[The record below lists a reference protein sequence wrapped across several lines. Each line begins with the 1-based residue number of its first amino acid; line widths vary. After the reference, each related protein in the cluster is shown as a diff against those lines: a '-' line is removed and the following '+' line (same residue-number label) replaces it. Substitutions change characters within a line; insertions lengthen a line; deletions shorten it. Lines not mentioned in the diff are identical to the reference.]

1 MAEYIYAYTYIYNY
15 LNYICVYIMHN
26 YILFDTHLHVQG
38 LQSEKQAWLWVLTL
52 PCIVWPWAGD
62 LIPVSFSSC
71 VIWVNSCLT
80 DGWEDWVKIFS
91 ITHSANIYWGP
102 RVLLATSSTR
112 QHRSMTLKS
121 LQYVCGVWG
130 EEEIFNKLTQ
140 IYTHIY
146 SYQQWLTIKEKAYT
160 YTERE

>member
-1 MAEYIYAYTYIYNY
+1 MHIYTHITT
-15 LNYICVYIMHN
+15 LIICVHIMHN
-26 YILFDTHLHVQG
+26 YILFDTHPHIQG

-52 PCIVWPWAGD
+52 PHTVWPWAGD

-71 VIWVNSCLT
+71 VIWDNSCLT
-80 DGWEDWVKIFS
+80 DGWEDWVKIFP
-91 ITHSANIYWGP
+91 ITHSTNIYCGP

-121 LQYVCGVWG
+121 LQYVCMGG
-130 EEEIFNKLTQ
+130 DIFNKLTQ
-140 IYTHIY
+140 IHIHIY
-146 SYQQWLTIKEKAYT
+146 SYQPQLTMKGKAYT